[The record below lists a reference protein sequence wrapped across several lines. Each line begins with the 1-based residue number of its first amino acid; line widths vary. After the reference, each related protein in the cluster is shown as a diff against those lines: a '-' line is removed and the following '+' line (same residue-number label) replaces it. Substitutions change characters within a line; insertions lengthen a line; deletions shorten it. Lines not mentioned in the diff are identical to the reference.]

1 MSYERGNELRMKN
14 LRETDPNYPDVH
26 EDFVIRH
33 AHLSRVEEK
42 ELKRLI
48 DVSDFC
54 IGQVSGRI
62 NNCSEVKRGS
72 QYFIEDL
79 TKDKKVRRLFEMKIL
94 NRGDSYYL
102 TIESFSRSDIVK
114 IYNDRA

>member
-1 MSYERGNELRMKN
+1 MKN

-33 AHLSRVEEK
+33 AHLSRVEEN
-42 ELKRLI
+42 ELRRLI
-48 DVSDFC
+48 DTSDFC

-62 NNCSEVKRGS
+62 NSCSEVKKGS

-79 TKDKKVRRLFEMKIL
+79 TKDKKVRKLFEREIL
-94 NRGDSYYL
+94 SRGDSYY
-102 TIESFSRSDIVK
+102 TTMESFSRSDLVK
-114 IYNDRA
+114 IYNNRL